1 VLLADVDP
9 PAADLLQACDQA
21 QDGGLA
27 APGRADQH
35 QELPGRHLQG
45 DVLDRDHSAAEAL
58 ADPIE
63 PDTRRLRRP
72 RSCHDYPFSAP
83 AISPRKKNR
92 PSSTYTTS
100 VGREASR
107 AAAIAWLNGMVCT
120 LAMLFSPIV
129 TGHPP
134 RAVITKPN
142 RKSFQAE
149 VNCQMIETADRSEE
163 RRGGK
168 EGT

>member
-1 VLLADVDP
+1 
-9 PAADLLQACDQA
+9 
-21 QDGGLA
+21 

-35 QELPGRHLQG
+35 QELPRRYLQR
-45 DVLDRDHSAAEAL
+45 DVADRVHAAAEAL
-58 ADPIE
+58 AHPVQ
-63 PDTRRLRRP
+63 PDARRLRRP
-72 RSCHDYPFSAP
+72 HVGHDHPFSAP
-83 AISPRKKNR
+83 AISPRRKNR

-100 VGREASR
+100 VGREASS

-134 RAVITKPN
+134 CAVITNPN

-149 VNCQMIETADRSEE
+149 VNCQMSETANAGGATGRATKKKVRSIPAPSTLDDSMTSSEMPA
-163 RRGGK
+163 K
-168 EGT
+168 